1 MLVGP
6 TSRLGSGEA
15 RTGWGQLKFA
25 PLAVTNAFFRPIVF
39 EARNGPMLGAAL
51 ENTVFTI
58 FLLQLVFGKTRALV
72 PGIVARSPFLFS
84 AVVFCGVFGL
94 GVGLATANLGTMSRY
109 RAPMMPFYVT
119 TLLILRQRGRQTL
132 ELEERGRIR
141 VRAGRGRLA

>member
-1 MLVGP
+1 MRSFARSFSKLETGRCWEP
-6 TSRLGSGEA
+6 HWRIRSSR
-15 RTGWGQLKFA
+15 F
-25 PLAVTNAFFRPIVF
+25 
-39 EARNGPMLGAAL
+39 
-51 ENTVFTI
+51 